1 MASRIPVGIA
11 GTGSYVPERVVPNSY
26 FEKLVDTSDE
36 WIVQRTG
43 IEERRFAADDQAT
56 SDLSLEAAKAE
67 IRRCS
72 GTQFDPRVVDVFFSL
87 PDSLW
92 EELRRNVG
100 EPLRLAE
107 VET

>member
-43 IEERRFAADDQAT
+43 IETRRFAAADQAT
-56 SDLSLEAAKAE
+56 SDLAGGVAE
-67 IRRCS
+67 SARGGRRQA
-72 GTQFDPRVVDVFFSL
+72 G
-87 PDSLW
+87 
-92 EELRRNVG
+92 G
-100 EPLRLAE
+100 A
-107 VET
+107 